1 MIDLKIVSCPLDV
14 GAAVSAVTSPRCGAI
29 SVFVGTTREHTD
41 DGCRPVKALFYEA
54 YESMALNEMESI
66 TVLVK
71 RKCPEV
77 TNIAIH
83 HRLDKWFSTTFRKLS
98 PAKGRSVFHRTSS
111 GGGPLLWKI
120 LNFGYK
126 KRGRNAKL
134 KKN

>member
-1 MIDLKIVSCPLDV
+1 MFLNSTFKDEKMIDLKIVSCPLDV

-41 DGCRPVKALFYEA
+41 DGDGCRSVKALFYEA

-66 TVLVK
+66 TVLAK

-83 HRLDKWFSTTFRKLS
+83 HR
-98 PAKGRSVFHRTSS
+98 
-111 GGGPLLWKI
+111 
-120 LNFGYK
+120 
-126 KRGRNAKL
+126 
-134 KKN
+134 